1 MKVIL
6 MTDVPALGHRG
17 ETRDVANGYARNF
30 LLPRKLAVPAT
41 PANLKNVEHLKRQR
55 EKEDDRA
62 LEAAKAAAARIDA
75 LTLSVTARA
84 SEDGQLYGSVSQQ
97 DVVEFLERHQ
107 LPVEKRRVLLDAPIK
122 ALGEY
127 KVPVRLHGDVTAAL
141 TVSVT
146 RE

>member
-30 LLPRKLAVPAT
+30 LLPRKLAVAAT

-55 EKEDDRA
+55 VKEDHRA
-62 LEAAKAAAARIDA
+62 LEAAKATAARIEV

-84 SEDGQLYGSVSQQ
+84 SEDGRLYGSVSAQ
-97 DVVEFLERHQ
+97 DVLEFLEKNQ
-107 LPVEKRRVLLDAPIK
+107 VPVEKRRIQLDDPIK
-122 ALGEY
+122 AVGDY
-127 KVPVRLHGDVTAAL
+127 QVPIRLLGDVTASL
-141 TVSVT
+141 TVSVAA
-146 RE
+146 E

>member
-30 LLPRKLAVPAT
+30 LLPRKLAVLAT

-55 EKEDDRA
+55 AREEHRA
-62 LEAAKAAAARIDA
+62 LEEAKAAAARIEA
-75 LTLSVTARA
+75 LTLAVTARA
-84 SEDGQLYGSVSQQ
+84 SEDGRLYGSVSAQ
-97 DVVEFLERHQ
+97 DVVDFLERHQ
-107 LPVEKRRVLLDAPIK
+107 LPLEKRRVLLDEPIK
-122 ALGEY
+122 ALGDY